1 MFTPPPP
8 RPPDLICQA
17 AEIEKGQGGGKI
29 KKLVDVL
36 TSLLVRPRSVSS

>member
-1 MFTPPPP
+1 MFTPPS
-8 RPPDLICQA
+8 DLICQA
-17 AEIEKGQGGGKI
+17 GEIEKGKHGGKI